1 MGRGEDAR
9 GADGVESGE
18 SATGADAG
26 TARAR
31 VRNARLHAGLT
42 QMELARRLGKSQTF
56 VSHAESG
63 LARIGERYVQ
73 AVLQACGLAA
83 DWGAPR
89 AYDGPVEG
97 WAIPPEER
105 AGLDPETLEPVR
117 RGSARDEELRQK
129 YVWWTGQLGA
139 RL

>member
-1 MGRGEDAR
+1 MGMDRAK
-9 GADGVESGE
+9 SGE
-18 SATGADAG
+18 AATGAGAG

-31 VRNARLHAGLT
+31 VRNARRHAGLT
-42 QMELARRLGKSQTF
+42 QMELAKRLEKSQTF

-73 AVLQACGLAA
+73 AVLEACGLAA

-89 AYDGPVEG
+89 SDDGPIEG
-97 WAIPPEER
+97 WDIPPEER

-117 RGSARDEELRQK
+117 RGSARDEELRRK
-129 YVWWTGQLGA
+129 YVWWTGELGV
-139 RL
+139 RI